1 MEIRSSEEVLEN
13 IMSCANELLA
23 IQLQKKG
30 LDEDIKALKQTWKEE
45 GVAVGK
51 VTKVLGKL
59 KARAKMTE
67 SDKLEEDIIEE
78 KLAGNEDIQD
88 SIAMLNE

>member
-51 VTKVLGKL
+51 VTKVLSKL